1 MSAHVIA
8 LPHGADTQTDA
19 EADANAE
26 APPVSVNEDT
36 LAHQVV
42 NGDTVAHH
50 GAERGQVGVEAYGD
64 LQSQS
69 HTAQQVCSILSLA
82 VSVAQCHS
90 IACVFK
96 LAVVTES
103 GVVPMHAYL
112 FDSCRSVIQS
122 YIAALNARLSHAM

>member
-69 HTAQQVCSILSLA
+69 HTAQQV
-82 VSVAQCHS
+82 AQCHS